1 MPEDG
6 RAATPSRPPLG
17 GSQRAPAGL
26 VRAVVIDEAELMHF
40 AVRALLSSVPGYA
53 LVASA
58 RSVGAGEQLVRRIRP
73 DLLICEADIAGE
85 SGIGLCRWSRQVS
98 PATSVVILTG
108 RDEPL
113 LAQSALGA
121 GAHGYLLKDSAP
133 EDLIAYLEE
142 AVAGLRVL
150 DQRLGRARRGGQRTD
165 PADEF
170 GLSRREREVLG
181 EVLAGLGNKSIADRL
196 CISEDTVKSHVK
208 AIFRKLGARDRA
220 HAIALALGTA
230 AIPGQLLRPVPG
242 VPAPRSPAPRVS
254 APRPMAGR

>member
-1 MPEDG
+1 MPRGG
-6 RAATPSRPPLG
+6 RPATLSRRLLG
-17 GSQRAPAGL
+17 GGQQAPGGL

-40 AVRALLSSVPGYA
+40 AVRTLLASMPGYA

-58 RSVGAGEQLVRRIRP
+58 RSVGAGEQLVRRVRP

-85 SGIGLCRWSRQVS
+85 SGIGLCRWIRQVS
-98 PATSVVILTG
+98 PATRVVILTG

-133 EDLIAYLEE
+133 QDLIAYLEE
-142 AVAGLRVL
+142 AAAGLRVL
-150 DQRLGRARRGGQRTD
+150 DQRLGRARRRGQPTD
-165 PADEF
+165 PTDEF

-220 HAIALALGTA
+220 HAVALALGTA
-230 AIPGQLLRPVPG
+230 AMPGQLLRPVPRVPG
-242 VPAPRSPAPRVS
+242 PRIPAPRAS
-254 APRPMAGR
+254 APQRVAGR